1 MAPAATMN
9 APALAADPVALK
21 ATLNPPVP
29 EIEAPFDPATLFVA
43 DKTARESAAKALAQE
58 AKTKGPTLFNSIGLS
73 AAITKA
79 LGDKKS
85 PATREA
91 ACGVIS
97 VLCEEGA
104 GKALEPIVSQ
114 TALLTLLL
122 ETFADK
128 TPAVKTAA
136 LDAAR
141 LFTQVM
147 SPWATAL
154 VLPPVL
160 HQIKTAGKWQVKAG
174 CLALVDSFVIVAP
187 EQTARLMPELIP
199 ILTEVIWDTKA
210 EVKKAARATL
220 TRVTALVSNKDI
232 EVRIFR
238 MTLYFAA
245 LSQPILRR
253 NSSLLS
259 SLH

>member
-9 APALAADPVALK
+9 APTTVDSVDPAALK
-21 ATLNPPVP
+21 AALSPSVP
-29 EIEAPFDPATLFVA
+29 EVEVEARFDPATLLVA
-43 DKTARESAAKALAQE
+43 DKSARESAAKALAQQ
-58 AKTKGPTLFNSIGLS
+58 AKTQGPALFNSIGLS

-79 LGDKKS
+79 LSDKKS

-91 ACGVIS
+91 ACGIIS
-97 VLCEEGA
+97 VICEEGA
-104 GKALEPIVSQ
+104 GKALEPIVAE

-128 TPAVKTAA
+128 TPAVRTAA

-154 VLPPVL
+154 VLPTIL

-174 CLALVDSFVIVAP
+174 SLALVDSFVIVAP
-187 EQTARLMPELIP
+187 EQTARLMPDLIP
-199 ILTEVIWDTKA
+199 ILSEVIWDTKA

-220 TRVTALVSNKDI
+220 TKVTALVSNKDI
-232 EVRIFR
+232 EVR
-238 MTLYFAA
+238 T
-245 LSQPILRR
+245 SR
-253 NSSLLS
+253 N
-259 SLH
+259 